1 MTNEKH
7 FPKTISQLQFDYG
20 LFTNLLRTV
29 KFTNFPPSSFKL
41 KRPILPLLT
50 KYVSWLR
57 NYLSY
62 QAKNFLVNLT
72 PKEFTPCKISHICH
86 CTFNV
91 LSFSF
96 TFSFSFA
103 FSFTFSSSWLFDS
116 SVLSVKIVSNKS
128 LNKLNNS
135 FCLEV
140 RFLYFITSAFF
151 SSFNVSKSF
160 LADISLIV
168 LFIIFLTK
176 SLISVYL
183 NSPIWCL

>member
-1 MTNEKH
+1 MTNEKQ

-57 NYLSY
+57 NYLPY
-62 QAKNFLVNLT
+62 QAKIFLVSLT

-135 FCLEV
+135 FCLGV
-140 RFLYFITSAFF
+140 CFLYFISAFF

-160 LADISLIV
+160 SADISLIV